1 MGGDKRVKANN
12 EINSTTAQA
21 KSALIT
27 GAGGLLG
34 RNMTR
39 GLLESGWR
47 VAALTHPELDI
58 TREDDVRRSI
68 ESVRPDFVINCVATA
83 DVDRCERE
91 PDWAFA
97 VNESGPRF
105 IARACRESGAEIIH
119 VSTDYVFDGSKAG
132 FYTQEDEP
140 GPRSVYGKS
149 KLAGEFAVREE
160 AEKFYIIRT
169 SWLFGAGGKNFG
181 SRVIEYA
188 RNGSP
193 LKGVADQT
201 SIPTYAPAA
210 AARIEEIIERGAH
223 GLYHVTSTGVTT
235 WYEFARLA
243 LALAGYGD
251 IEITEVRRADLNQL
265 APRPQNS
272 AMRCLVSE
280 KLGLAPLR
288 HWRDTLAEFLH
299 EYQQDQNK

>member
-1 MGGDKRVKANN
+1 MASD
-12 EINSTTAQA
+12 EISDTAPQT
-21 KSALIT
+21 KSALIA

-39 GLLESGWR
+39 CLLGSGWQ
-47 VAALTHPELDI
+47 VTALTHPQLDI

-68 ESVRPDFVINCVATA
+68 ESARPGFVINCVATA

-105 IARACRESGAEIIH
+105 LARACRETGAEIIH

-140 GPRSVYGKS
+140 HPQSVYGQS

-160 AEKFYIIRT
+160 AERFYIIRT

-181 SRVIEYA
+181 SRVVEYA
-188 RNGSP
+188 RNGLP
-193 LKGVADQT
+193 LKGVSDQT
-201 SIPTYAPAA
+201 SIPTYAPDA
-210 AARIEEIIERGAH
+210 AARIQEIIERGAH
-223 GLYHVTSTGVTT
+223 GLYHVTSTGAAT

-243 LALAGYGD
+243 LGLAGQSD
-251 IEITEVRRADLNQL
+251 VEITPVKRADLNQL

-288 HWRDTLAEFLH
+288 DWRDTLPEFLR
-299 EYQQDQNK
+299 ECQSRDA

>member
-1 MGGDKRVKANN
+1 MTG
-12 EINSTTAQA
+12 QA

-34 RNMTR
+34 RNMTGR
-39 GLLESGWR
+39 LSQSGWR
-47 VAALTHPELDI
+47 VTALTHLELDI

-68 ESVRPDFVINCVATA
+68 ESARPDFVINCVATA
-83 DVDRCERE
+83 DVDRCERDA
-91 PDWAFA
+91 DWAFA

-105 IARACRESGAEIIH
+105 LARACRESGAEMIH
-119 VSTDYVFDGSKAG
+119 VSTDYVFDGSKQG
-132 FYTQEDEP
+132 YYTQEDEP
-140 GPRSVYGKS
+140 RPQSVYGKS

-160 AEKFYIIRT
+160 AERFYIIRT
-169 SWLFGAGGKNFG
+169 SWLFGVGGKNFG

-188 RNGSP
+188 RGISP

-201 SIPTYAPAA
+201 SIPTYAPHA
-210 AARIEEIIERGAH
+210 AARIEEIIRGGAH
-223 GLYHVTSTGVTT
+223 GLYHVTNTGAAT

-243 LALAGYGD
+243 LELAGLGD
-251 IEITEVRRADLNQL
+251 VEIIPVRRADLNQL

-280 KLGLAPLR
+280 KLGLRPLDD
-288 HWRDTLAEFLH
+288 WRDALPEFVRD
-299 EYQQDQNK
+299 YQGQTGI